1 VDASEKEL
9 PQVMSDVDELSLYGV
24 SVMAVVTSWLAHY
37 SSPLTHTS
45 ALVFGIVAYR
55 SRLACPFIFSGLL
68 HCVSH
73 RLYAASIPLDGIKLC
88 VIALWQV
95 DPLGTSAE

>member
-1 VDASEKEL
+1 MDASEKEL
-9 PQVMSDVDELSLYGV
+9 PQVMPDVDELSLYGV

-37 SSPLTHTS
+37 SSPLTS

-73 RLYAASIPLDGIKLC
+73 RLYGASIPLDGIKLC